1 MTAIHRHGDLRE
13 CGATTVV
20 TGQGN
25 VYANGKLISV
35 DGDPNTHIEG
45 DLIASGT
52 TVFINNINV
61 IVVGD
66 TAEAD
71 QICPISGE
79 PHCTPGATTGS
90 GDVEAY

>member
-1 MTAIHRHGDLRE
+1 MTAIHRHGDLRS
-13 CGATTVV
+13 CSATTIVE
-20 TGQGN
+20 GQSN

-35 DGDPNTHIEG
+35 DGDPNTHLGG

-66 TAEAD
+66 VAEIDGQLHEGTADAAS
-71 QICPISGE
+71 Q
-79 PHCTPGATTGS
+79 GS